1 MEIKNCTG
9 FFFLS
14 GKVVKQSTLKVILL
28 IFMGER
34 QVEELKGPPR
44 PFRIGKHLK
53 DLREKNSPEGIWELL
68 LRLFTSLRVCVLRK
82 KRQRAKCSL
91 VGVQIAK

>member
-1 MEIKNCTG
+1 
-9 FFFLS
+9 
-14 GKVVKQSTLKVILL
+14 
-28 IFMGER
+28 MGER

-82 KRQRAKCSL
+82 KGNVRNVVLL
-91 VGVQIAK
+91 VCKLQNEKNLKRFVFHGQIRKLQ